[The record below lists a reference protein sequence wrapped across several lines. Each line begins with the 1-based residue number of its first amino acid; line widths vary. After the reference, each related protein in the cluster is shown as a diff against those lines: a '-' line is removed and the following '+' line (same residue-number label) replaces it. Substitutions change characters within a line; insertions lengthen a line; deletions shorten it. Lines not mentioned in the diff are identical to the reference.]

1 MHSVNCQCSTLRV
14 DTRYNR
20 RIYALLGIGSKVQRE
35 VHRRDYRDAPDV
47 GEGRPKIECI
57 GVVQFYFCFYF
68 HNTENIRFSQPGLE
82 IKFYDIKENTVKNTV
97 IYDKMAKNQLLK

>member
-1 MHSVNCQCSTLRV
+1 VQLLLQCISTRGTQAWL
-14 DTRYNR
+14 
-20 RIYALLGIGSKVQRE
+20 
-35 VHRRDYRDAPDV
+35 YRDAPDV

-82 IKFYDIKENTVKNTV
+82 IKLYDIKEKTVKNNNLAV
-97 IYDKMAKNQLLK
+97 ICDKMAKNQLLK